1 MKLFLPVD
9 LGGDFKML
17 EFFFLDTGNSDG
29 VLVETGSS
37 DILSSS
43 LDVFAKRAVS
53 EDWNSIRL
61 VLINVDLID
70 ESLPSAVICASLV

>member
-9 LGGDFKML
+9 LGWDFKML

-53 EDWNSIRL
+53 ED
-61 VLINVDLID
+61 
-70 ESLPSAVICASLV
+70 